1 MTTLAVMHLMHC
13 LWSSWMGMQ
22 YLKTISFGL
31 RRGGGEKGEKQR
43 ILRVRE
49 TFAFYPFE
57 CPILPELSPCK

>member
-1 MTTLAVMHLMHC
+1 
-13 LWSSWMGMQ
+13 MGMH